1 MDCLD
6 IFKGKRFQVEGYPE
20 VTELRQTA
28 KIIMVFFIERLL
40 HKDITEPLVRTQSE
54 MAADTGVEYRTVM
67 KCIKDL
73 VECGFLICG
82 KEKYKGNSY
91 RGFIYYGRRAITVD
105 GVKYEGFCLPVPDEL
120 KDIGA
125 VESIGI
131 VDVKKSYVYVC
142 THNGDPVYVG
152 KGKGDRDTHCLSGRS
167 SSSRLNKLF
176 FDTGGVGMN
185 VKRVFENISSE
196 EASVKERNL
205 IDSFKSLGYKI
216 LNVT

>member
-6 IFKGKRFQVEGYPE
+6 IFKGKSFKVEGYPE

-73 VECGFLICG
+73 VDCGFLICG

-91 RGFIYYGRRAITVD
+91 RGFISYGRRTIVVD
-105 GVKYEGFCLPVPDEL
+105 GVEYEGFCLPVPDEL
-120 KDIGA
+120 KE
-125 VESIGI
+125 VEIAEPDI

-142 THNGDPVYVG
+142 MYNGEPVYVG

-167 SSSRLNKLF
+167 SSSGLNKLF
-176 FDTGGVGMN
+176 FDTGGVGMH
-185 VKRVFENISSE
+185 VKRVFESISSGD
-196 EASVKERNL
+196 ASVKERNL
-205 IDSFKSLGYKI
+205 IDSFKSLGYK
-216 LNVT
+216 LVNVN